1 MKHSELKQL
10 IKEEIRS
17 ALNEGLF
24 DRFQKSDNKL
34 EQAKK
39 EIDQTDFNNF
49 FIQPASFRIPAEEK
63 SMIIS
68 QLKKRVAERLPTLI
82 SLFPNLVSGNTLYN
96 LRSNVNGE
104 LIYGVTL
111 GNLGGYITNDYL
123 IIDNDIAKTKLKKNL
138 KLDEGLREEETDKTD
153 EVVDDIKDEMS
164 SVLKALDNELEKKS
178 KTQNEGLLTVAGI
191 ALALPAIMGLIA
203 KFGKAAGNTVKKLL
217 GKKPT
222 DKDEYAK
229 WMAKLGNIAD
239 DLHHLYMAPIK
250 GIVNKFIKDKSKAD
264 KVASA
269 IFHVIVATFLVI
281 SGATAIKALQAK
293 NLSLTTLEAALT
305 AVKGGEVKAFIS
317 KLI

>member
-10 IKEEIRS
+10 IKEE
-17 ALNEGLF
+17 
-24 DRFQKSDNKL
+24 L
-34 EQAKK
+34 EKA
-39 EIDQTDFNNF
+39 
-49 FIQPASFRIPAEEK
+49 
-63 SMIIS
+63 
-68 QLKKRVAERLPTLI
+68 
-82 SLFPNLVSGNTLYN
+82 
-96 LRSNVNGE
+96 
-104 LIYGVTL
+104 
-111 GNLGGYITNDYL
+111 
-123 IIDNDIAKTKLKKNL
+123 
-138 KLDEGLREEETDKTD
+138 LREEETDKTD

-222 DKDEYAK
+222 DKDEYTK

-239 DLHHLYMAPIK
+239 DLHHLYMVPIK

-317 KLI
+317 KIAG